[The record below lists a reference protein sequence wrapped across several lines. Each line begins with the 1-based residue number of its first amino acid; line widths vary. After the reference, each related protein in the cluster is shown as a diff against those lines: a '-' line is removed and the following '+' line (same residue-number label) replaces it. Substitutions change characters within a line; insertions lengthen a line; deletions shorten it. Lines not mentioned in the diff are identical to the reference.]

1 MLSGGGWGKA
11 PRQKRLEVL
20 GGFCQGQFAAQVDEV
35 GVGVDAVGLA
45 GFDQRVQVGAG
56 APDGVGEQPVAA
68 TYGNC
73 PAILPIS
80 GMKSKSITV
89 GIHCM
94 GAESNYAAAS
104 NTPWGRLSTWRPR
117 PAW

>member
-1 MLSGGGWGKA
+1 VSV
-11 PRQKRLEVL
+11 EL
-20 GGFCQGQFAAQVDEV
+20 GGLDQAHDHGGA
-35 GVGVDAVGLA
+35 LA
-45 GFDQRVQVGAG
+45 GPKAS
-56 APDGVGEQPVAA
+56 GEQPIAPA
-68 TYGNC
+68 EGNC